1 VAHILTESSKMVGEK
16 LCRHHQESHR
26 HQHEVVGEVNQQLL
40 EPKNDHKHPHCG
52 EGSDASD
59 LLVSCVSRGK
69 EAAPVFCNNDDGA
82 CSPAVSPHDECSHQK
97 ESKGCAEW
105 QGNTCNFL
113 NIRKANGECFPFY
126 FLQV

>member
-1 VAHILTESSKMVGEK
+1 MAHILTESSKMVGEK

-26 HQHEVVGEVNQQLL
+26 HQHEAVGEVNQQLL

-97 ESKGCAEW
+97 ESKGCTEW

-113 NIRKANGECFPFY
+113 NIT
-126 FLQV
+126 